1 MSLLKNQNSLFIIR
15 RAITAKLAIIVNI
28 TFGIAS
34 ISYIGITFKFKEGFI
49 DENLLLAYFVVNDE
63 HSHFININE
72 VKLVSE
78 VVDIARIS
86 NSLVEVRLTMLNS
99 LELDKFVK
107 LQDQSYIRTTKMMLF
122 KVAIIKST
130 MDYKSR
136 NMVK

>member
-34 ISYIGITFKFKEGFI
+34 INYIGITFKFKEGFN
-49 DENLLLAYFVVNDE
+49 DENLLSYFVVNDE
-63 HSHFININE
+63 HLHFINFNE

-78 VVDIARIS
+78 LVDIARIS
-86 NSLVEVRLTMLNS
+86 NSLVDVRLTMLNS

-122 KVAIIKST
+122 KVAIIKPT